1 MPNSLLKPL
10 ANGLLM
16 GKILAAA
23 PAAIPIRLNPLDKPY
38 LSGILNEIEKSIR
51 ATARTITP
59 TSLNDRL
66 RSEIVLSNA
75 GLRSLTEAV
84 SETMAC
90 AIWKARNEMN
100 PLGQIFRNKLSTRPK
115 KTGPWKG
122 NS

>member
-1 MPNSLLKPL
+1 MPNFLLKPM

-66 RSEIVLSNA
+66 RSEIVISNA
-75 GLRSLTEAV
+75 GLRSLTEAHSDAV
-84 SETMAC
+84 YS
-90 AIWKARNEMN
+90 
-100 PLGQIFRNKLSTRPK
+100 
-115 KTGPWKG
+115 
-122 NS
+122 